1 MRISNSFQSTL
12 GAALLPLTLLFACA
26 GEVDGDS
33 SSTRE
38 TQVPAEE
45 EPETEEPETEEPEA
59 CAEYGD
65 TKACTTASGEVGMA
79 SCQVDVDRDFQ
90 LYYSACGSVD
100 ICGPGDTASC
110 GFGDDSMFA
119 GLEQMCV
126 LRDGA
131 WKWDEFGCST
141 PLVLS
146 FDNAPVE
153 FTQALGWFDLVGAGL
168 SANHDWVSAKTPWL
182 VLDKNDNGSIDDGS
196 ELFGSMTLLASG
208 ARAQN
213 GFIALGELDENGD
226 QRVNASD
233 AEFGKLALWR
243 DRNQDRRSSPDELQP
258 LTESG
263 VSALALDY
271 TSRGACTGTACEVER
286 AVFEY
291 TDAAGNS
298 QHGTTIDVH
307 FRLY

>member
-1 MRISNSFQSTL
+1 MRISNSIQSAL
-12 GAALLPLTLLFACA
+12 GATLLPFTLLFACA

-33 SSTRE
+33 TGE
-38 TQVPAEE
+38 TQVPVEE
-45 EPETEEPETEEPEA
+45 EPNETEEPEA
-59 CAEYGD
+59 CGQQGD

-79 SCQVDVDRDFQ
+79 SCEVDVDRDFQ
-90 LYYSACGSVD
+90 LYYSGCGSVD
-100 ICGPGDTASC
+100 VCSPGETSSC
-110 GFGDDSMFA
+110 GFTDPTFA
-119 GLEQMCV
+119 GLERGCV
-126 LRDGA
+126 LADGA

-182 VLDKNDNGSIDDGS
+182 VIDKNDNGSIDDGS
-196 ELFGSMTLLASG
+196 ELFGSMSVLDSG

-213 GFIALGELDENGD
+213 GFIALSELDSNGD
-226 QRVNASD
+226 ERVDASD
-233 AEFGKLALWR
+233 AGFERLALWR
-243 DRNQDRRSSPDELQP
+243 DRNQDRQSSPDELEP
-258 LTESG
+258 LAESG
-263 VSALALDY
+263 VTALALDY
-271 TSRGACTGTACEVER
+271 ASRGGCTGTACEVER

-291 TDAAGNS
+291 TDAAGKS
-298 QHGTTIDVH
+298 HSGTTVDVH